1 MAQRIVEDKA
11 DRERLLVYLAKQEP
25 PFTINLST
33 GGRRSIA
40 QNRLIHLWMGE
51 IAEQLPG
58 TFESPE
64 AVRGHCK
71 LHFGVPI
78 LREVDETFRDHYD
91 RVVKPL
97 PYETKLACMMEPI
110 ALPVTSRMNTKQL
123 SAYLDAV
130 HREFSGQGVEL
141 TIPEDKSLDWRPS
154 PPVEVY
160 AEENA

>member
-1 MAQRIVEDKA
+1 MAQRIVEDEF
-11 DRERLLVYLAKQEP
+11 DRDRLLAFIAKQEP
-25 PFTINLST
+25 PFTVNVST

-58 TFESPE
+58 SFESPE
-64 AVRGHCK
+64 HVRGHCK
-71 LHFGVPI
+71 LHYGVPI
-78 LREVDETFRDHYD
+78 LREVDEHFREVYD
-91 RVVKPL
+91 KQIKPL
-97 PYETKLACMMEPI
+97 PYDLKIACMMEPI

-130 HREFSGQGVEL
+130 HREFSTQGVEL

-154 PPVEVY
+154 PPITAYED
-160 AEENA
+160 A

>member
-1 MAQRIVEDKA
+1 MAQRIVEDEF
-11 DRERLLVYLAKQEP
+11 DRDRLLAFIAKQEP
-25 PFTINLST
+25 PFTVNVST

-64 AVRGHCK
+64 QVRGYSK

-78 LREVDETFRDHYD
+78 LREVDEHFREVYD
-91 RVVKPL
+91 KQIKPL
-97 PYETKLACMMEPI
+97 PYDLKIACMMEPI

-130 HREFSGQGVEL
+130 HREFSTQGVEL
-141 TIPEDKSLDWRPS
+141 TIPEDKSLDWRPT
-154 PPVEVY
+154 PPVSAYV
-160 AEENA
+160 EENA